1 MDYVKAFLVGGI
13 LCAIAQAVMDV
24 TKVNPA
30 IIMVS
35 AVTVGAVLSGL
46 GLYAPLIRIGGA
58 GATIPLPGFGHMMVT
73 GMLEDV
79 SQSGIF
85 GILTG
90 GFRAASPGLLTAILF
105 GYLMAVLFN
114 PKG

>member
-1 MDYVKAFLVGGI
+1 MTYLRAFLVGGAM
-13 LCAIAQAVMDV
+13 CAIAQLILDV

-35 AVTVGAVLSGL
+35 SVSVGAVLSGL
-46 GLYAPLIRIGGA
+46 GLYAPLIKVGGA
-58 GATIPLPGFGHMMVT
+58 GATIPLPGFGHVLVT
-73 GMLEDV
+73 GMMEDT
-79 SQSGIF
+79 SKLGWF
-85 GILTG
+85 GLLTG
-90 GFRAASPGLLTAILF
+90 GFRAASAALMTAILF